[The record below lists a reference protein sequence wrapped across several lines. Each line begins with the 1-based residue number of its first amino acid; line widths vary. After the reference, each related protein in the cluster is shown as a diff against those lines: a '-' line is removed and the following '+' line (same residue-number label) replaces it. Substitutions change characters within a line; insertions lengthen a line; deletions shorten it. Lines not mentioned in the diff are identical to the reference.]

1 MVKAG
6 VCKTPIAGSNPAVA
20 SMRTPD
26 GLRTGSIGSEPAVV
40 SEATMDER
48 AEAVLRR
55 LHEEDS
61 RDRVDGTPRSRRLRA
76 VTPEVGRFLHL
87 LVKLAGAQ
95 RVLEVGMSGGCS
107 TIWLATAARETG
119 GRVTTLE
126 LDHAK
131 IDRARRNLAAAG
143 VDDIVTI
150 VEGDAHR
157 TLGTLKGPFD
167 FAFLDTEK
175 ELYVDFLQPLVS
187 LLRPGGALIADNV
200 LSHAEELASFRE
212 AAESHP
218 DLECVLVPIPRG
230 ELVCRKRS
238 E

>member
-1 MVKAG
+1 M
-6 VCKTPIAGSNPAVA
+6 
-20 SMRTPD
+20 
-26 GLRTGSIGSEPAVV
+26 
-40 SEATMDER
+40 MDER

-76 VTPEVGRFLHL
+76 VTTEVGRFLHL
-87 LVKLAGAQ
+87 LVKLTGAQ

-119 GRVTTLE
+119 GHVTTLE
-126 LDHAK
+126 LDQAK
-131 IDRARRNLAAAG
+131 IERARQNLALAG
-143 VDDIVTI
+143 VDDIVAI
-150 VEGDAHR
+150 VEGDAHQ
-157 TLGTLKGPFD
+157 TLGSLQAPFD
-167 FAFLDTEK
+167 FAFLDAEK
-175 ELYVDFLQPLVS
+175 ELYVDFLEPLVG
-187 LLRPGGALIADNV
+187 LLRPGGVLVADNV
-200 LSHAEELASFRE
+200 LSHAEELTSFRE